1 MFPCLHACTK
11 AEQLLMEGAGVAHS
25 TIPARHDRSQPASF
39 DLLMRLKLG
48 QEACADA
55 EDQYDAGIVRT
66 RVSAAPLSAVFVGAS
81 RVFKGR
87 VKVNMQELFSR

>member
-1 MFPCLHACTK
+1 
-11 AEQLLMEGAGVAHS
+11 
-25 TIPARHDRSQPASF
+25 
-39 DLLMRLKLG
+39 MRLKLG